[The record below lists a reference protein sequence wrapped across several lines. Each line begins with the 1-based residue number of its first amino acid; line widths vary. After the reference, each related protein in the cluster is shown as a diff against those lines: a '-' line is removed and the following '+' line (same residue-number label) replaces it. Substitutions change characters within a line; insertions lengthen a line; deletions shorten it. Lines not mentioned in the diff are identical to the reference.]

1 MKFAVSIGADVTLVI
16 SNKLMGSDDV
26 WLAVPCKSTVFVVE
40 SSKVSPVISKAVEAV
55 SANDVNIWE
64 DDIEEDMVP
73 LSMGLL
79 VSEVNDRD
87 CDVLNK
93 SKLELLTESTLDV
106 SDGIEFVGKVENI
119 MSLGVDVKVV

>member
-1 MKFAVSIGADVTLVI
+1 
-16 SNKLMGSDDV
+16 
-26 WLAVPCKSTVFVVE
+26 
-40 SSKVSPVISKAVEAV
+40 
-55 SANDVNIWE
+55 
-64 DDIEEDMVP
+64 MVP